1 MAQPAV
7 PLLSPLHLLHRA
19 SQRADDLFAR
29 HARPSDLTPRQ
40 FVVLQAV
47 AHKDGLSQTDIMA
60 VTGIDRSTTAALV
73 RTLVTSGWL
82 KRRRTRRDARVYAV
96 RITPSGRQMLDTC
109 SRYLRSS
116 VWSWWTCSCCC
127 NRRGWAMTSLRT
139 RNQPA
144 RGAEAMARVV
154 QRVAPSLRYEEIK
167 SPAPCF
173 RNTAAR

>member
-7 PLLSPLHLLHRA
+7 PLFSPLHLLHRA

-29 HARPSDLTPRQ
+29 HVRPSDLTPRQ

-47 AHKDGLSQTDIMA
+47 AHKNGLSQTDIMA

-96 RITPSGRQMLDTC
+96 RITPSGRQMLETGLSATRAAEDELLLPVSDKQRLVLMDLLMLLQST
-109 SRYLRSS
+109 LRSD
-116 VWSWWTCSCCC
+116 
-127 NRRGWAMTSLRT
+127 
-139 RNQPA
+139 QKPA
-144 RGAEAMARVV
+144 GE
-154 QRVAPSLRYEEIK
+154 
-167 SPAPCF
+167 
-173 RNTAAR
+173 